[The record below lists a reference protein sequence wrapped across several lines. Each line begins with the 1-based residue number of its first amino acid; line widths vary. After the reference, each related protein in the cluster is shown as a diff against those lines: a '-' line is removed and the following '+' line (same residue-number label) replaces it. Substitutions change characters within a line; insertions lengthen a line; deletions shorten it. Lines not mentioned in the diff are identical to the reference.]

1 MSLRAETRRA
11 LLVRADADAQEIRNT
26 WLGEMPDENVP
37 LPQAGLKR
45 YTRLSLVPGKNE
57 IGLGRQ
63 DLEVQRFEF
72 GDEAFPAGD
81 DFPPACLEPRL
92 ILDRRRRG
100 ELRQTIERIGIETVL
115 DPLQR
120 LDQRPLSQRE
130 ADAQTCKRTGFRQG
144 LNDKQ
149 IGMRGYQRDGAFTA
163 EIDIGLVHDDDCIRM
178 GGKKCLDAG
187 KRQADAGRRIRIGDG
202 DCAAWPVVIRQPD
215 LEPVVD
221 RHLDRPDT
229 V

>member
-1 MSLRAETRRA
+1 MGCSGRQHVVESGNQARG
-11 LLVRADADAQEIRNT
+11 LLVRADADADAQEIRNT

-120 LDQRPLSQRE
+120 LDQRPLPPARSRC
-130 ADAQTCKRTGFRQG
+130 ADLQANGISTGS
-144 LNDKQ
+144 
-149 IGMRGYQRDGAFTA
+149 
-163 EIDIGLVHDDDCIRM
+163 E
-178 GGKKCLDAG
+178 
-187 KRQADAGRRIRIGDG
+187 
-202 DCAAWPVVIRQPD
+202 
-215 LEPVVD
+215 
-221 RHLDRPDT
+221 
-229 V
+229 